1 MIATL
6 MSVII
11 FKKENIQ
18 QRWTN
23 TLYVQGTLSSL
34 EWGPAV
40 METLM
45 TWAHIE
51 LTLYWGMG
59 ANFKLIITYLLALTV
74 YC

>member
-23 TLYVQGTLSSL
+23 TLYVQGTLCSL

-40 METLM
+40 METDDLGPYRAD
-45 TWAHIE
+45 TI
-51 LTLYWGMG
+51 LGDG
-59 ANFKLIITYLLALTV
+59 SKL
-74 YC
+74 